1 MLEFSKTILQKVS
14 FDKFLFSKELKK
26 LILWMNED
34 QEGINDLHQWCIDK
48 YGSTY
53 SEVITDGFYKTANN
67 GYERKYQI

>member
-26 LILWMNED
+26 LILWMKED
-34 QEGINDLHQWCIDK
+34 KEGISDLYHWCIDK

-53 SEVITDGFYKTANN
+53 SDIITEGFYKSEKNSYKNN
-67 GYERKYQI
+67 Y